1 MTQAVPTPTLPTL
14 SRILA
19 WKRARVALGVGA
31 FVGLLISPGFDTVPT
46 AELVFRMMVVAL
58 GALIAFG
65 VLERWPKRLPRWLAR
80 WALQVIGVAIAM
92 PIMVGMVYS
101 VIMQNDPVPF
111 HENTKRQ
118 QGFAIMTFMGLLIGP
133 WIAVAA
139 LFRQSEIA
147 ARTQA
152 LNFELERSALENKAL
167 DSRLRLL
174 QAQVEPHFLFNTLAN
189 VRELVDSG
197 SPDASKVLAHLITYL
212 RTAVPRL
219 HDPSSSI
226 EQEVQ
231 LVRSYLELMHLR
243 MPDRL
248 QFGMQVDEDALAL
261 RCPPTTLLTLVEN
274 AIRHGIDPSEDGGR
288 IDVCV
293 CVRDGRCFAEVKDT
307 GVGLAASNRGLGTGL
322 ASLRERLQ
330 LAFGKNAHVRLASLV
345 PHGVSATAEFPA
357 QVR

>member
-1 MTQAVPTPTLPTL
+1 MLSILGGMPTLEDASKPRGL
-14 SRILA
+14 SLMFGWR
-19 WKRARVALGVGA
+19 RVLLVLGVGT
-31 FVGLLISPGFDTVPT
+31 LIGVLHSPSFINVPT
-46 AELVFRMMVVAL
+46 YNVVGRELFIGFATLV
-58 GALIAFG
+58 GFG
-65 VLERWPKRLPRWLAR
+65 LFEQWPRRLPRWAAR
-80 WALQVIGVAIAM
+80 WALQVVGVMAGALIG
-92 PIMVGMVYS
+92 
-101 VIMQNDPVPF
+101 
-111 HENTKRQ
+111 
-118 QGFAIMTFMGLLIGP
+118 GLLLYTIPARELPFWREPARLNGFFLLTMSAMVISP

-139 LFRQSEIA
+139 LFRQREVERA
-147 ARTQA
+147 
-152 LNFELERSALENKAL
+152 ELERKAL